1 MGGYSGNSRIRLGL
15 IALLA
20 MRRARAERL
29 RRGDAESGRD
39 ATDDD
44 FGPLETAPK
53 PGRRF
58 RWF

>member
-1 MGGYSGNSRIRLGL
+1 MGGYSGNSRKRLGL

-20 MRRARAERL
+20 LRRARAESL
-29 RRGDAESGRD
+29 RRADAEPDGD

-44 FGPLETAPK
+44 LEPTEAAPRK
-53 PGRRF
+53 KRRF